1 MSNGASKLTVGPG
14 REERENGAQIFVHA
28 EESVLVFVHVGAGFE
43 LKVFGVGST
52 IACAIAS
59 QAPPM
64 GAISLGVTGQWVE
77 LTGFA
82 SGGDERL

>member
-1 MSNGASKLTVGPG
+1 
-14 REERENGAQIFVHA
+14 
-28 EESVLVFVHVGAGFE
+28 VFVHVRAGFE

-52 IACAIAS
+52 IACAIAC

-64 GAISLGVTGQWVE
+64 GAISLGVTGQWAE

-82 SGGDERL
+82 SGGTKDYDEYDYSFQVQ

>member
-1 MSNGASKLTVGPG
+1 
-14 REERENGAQIFVHA
+14 VHV
-28 EESVLVFVHVGAGFE
+28 EESVVLFVHVRAGFE

-52 IACAIAS
+52 IASAIVS

-64 GAISLGVTGQWVE
+64 GAISLGVTGQWAE

-82 SGGDERL
+82 SGDERL